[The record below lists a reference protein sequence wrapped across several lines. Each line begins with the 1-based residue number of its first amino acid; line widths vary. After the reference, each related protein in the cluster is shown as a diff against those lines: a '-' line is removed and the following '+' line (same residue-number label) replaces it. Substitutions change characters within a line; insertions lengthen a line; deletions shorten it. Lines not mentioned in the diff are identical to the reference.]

1 MKQLILLL
9 FFVTVALS
17 ITVAQPIT
25 NVVAVQKDNLVEIT
39 YNLEGDFPADISL
52 YYCEKDGEDCKGPLI
67 SVTGDIGLA
76 IKPGTRKIIWNV
88 LKEQDFLVGNNITFR
103 VKGITISGSLT
114 DERDGKNYKT
124 VKIGDQIW
132 MAENLRF
139 KSKTEKYFAYK
150 GDEENGNIYGYM
162 YKWKAAIVICP
173 SGWHL
178 PSKND
183 FESIFLSA
191 ETTHSLLSGGGSGF
205 SVLFGGYRT
214 DYGGYIGIDNETGF
228 WTSTE
233 TQQYTALYFGIN
245 NEKSKLYLQYS
256 DFGFYVRCIKD

>member
-1 MKQLILLL
+1 MKQPIYLLL
-9 FFVTVALS
+9 FFLFILS
-17 ITVAQPIT
+17 TSLAQPIT
-25 NVVAVQKDNLVEIT
+25 NVVAVQKDNTVEIT
-39 YNLEGDFPADISL
+39 YNLEGDCPADISL
-52 YYCEKDGEDCKGPLI
+52 YYCEKDGSEFKGPLI

-76 IKPGTRKIIWNV
+76 VKPGTRKTTWNV
-88 LKEQDFLVGNNITFR
+88 LKEQDFLVGNNFTFR
-103 VKGITISGSLT
+103 VKGITISGSFT

-132 MAENLRF
+132 MAENLAYDSETYNVYPYDRI
-139 KSKTEKYFAYK
+139 KS
-150 GDEENGNIYGYM
+150 NGTKYGYL

-178 PSKND
+178 PSKSD
-183 FESIFLSA
+183 FESIFLSK

-205 SVLFGGYRT
+205 SVLLGGYRT

-233 TQQYTALYFGIN
+233 IGQYDVLYFGIN
-245 NEKSKLYLQYS
+245 NEKSNLYLQYKS
-256 DFGFYVRCIKD
+256 FGFYVRCIKD